1 MRTTVSNKNTIYR
14 KIFKNKYFY
23 IDSDSETIKQNRIWP
38 NQLPKIYFFK
48 DFFYLYLILL
58 NIYFMITGYI
68 NIFVSLDLLLRTEYE
83 KSIRISPVT
92 NLYHGNLDWSSSG
105 CVGGQLSLISDNR
118 GALLTETFQTYNT
131 INITNHFS
139 GINLISILNRET
151 TVYNGNIAAAVNI
164 MDILIN

>member
-1 MRTTVSNKNTIYR
+1 MAQSASSNR
-14 KIFKNKYFY
+14 
-23 IDSDSETIKQNRIWP
+23 
-38 NQLPKIYFFK
+38 FFLK
-48 DFFYLYLILL
+48 GFLYLYLILL

-68 NIFVSLDLLLRTEYE
+68 NISVSLDLQLRTEYE

-151 TVYNGNIAAAVNI
+151 TVYNGNIAVAVNI